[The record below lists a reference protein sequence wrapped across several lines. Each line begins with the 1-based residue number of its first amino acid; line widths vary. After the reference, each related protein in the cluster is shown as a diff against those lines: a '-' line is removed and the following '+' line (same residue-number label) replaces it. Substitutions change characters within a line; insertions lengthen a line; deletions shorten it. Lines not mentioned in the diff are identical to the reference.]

1 MSSYVQ
7 NNAEE
12 SGFVAA
18 EPSEN
23 ENDYFKLPETIQDLE
38 YEYDADMELK
48 GFRDANT
55 KAFLTEDG
63 EIVQLIANEPVHYMD
78 SYGVWHDI
86 DTNVK
91 ATANGYE
98 VSENTFFTAFAPEAG
113 GGVIVQPN
121 EFVDPIVTGI
131 APMLITLDEAG
142 IAPTPYDAGE
152 ATGGVT
158 VSGNSIRY
166 SIGQGFDLDYLVEQ
180 TLVKQI

>member
-1 MSSYVQ
+1 
-7 NNAEE
+7 
-12 SGFVAA
+12 
-18 EPSEN
+18 
-23 ENDYFKLPETIQDLE
+23 
-38 YEYDADMELK
+38 LK

-55 KAFLTEDG
+55 KAFLIEDG

-86 DTNVK
+86 DANVK

-166 SIGQGFDLDYLVEQ
+166 SIGQGFDLDYLVSKPRSSKSSSFERSLTSWKVKSGSVLQ
-180 TLVKQI
+180 KVSDYQQATLSSPVMSR